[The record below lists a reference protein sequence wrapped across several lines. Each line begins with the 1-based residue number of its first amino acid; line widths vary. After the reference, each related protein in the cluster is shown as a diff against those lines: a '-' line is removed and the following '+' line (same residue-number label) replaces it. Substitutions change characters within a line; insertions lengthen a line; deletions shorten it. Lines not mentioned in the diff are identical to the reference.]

1 MSDNPFKPLFD
12 RIFSENNEKIYRFA
26 FKLTEDHSR
35 AQEITQQCFIRLWE
49 NIDQVREDQDI
60 FPLLFVYVKNLVID
74 NTRKLYREKKM
85 LAEAAL
91 SQPISTQEDPS
102 PLLLKEYEQQLEKV
116 IAQMPDQRKAV
127 YLLSRKLG
135 YTHKEIA
142 ERLSISPATVKNH
155 MTIALQYIRR
165 ELLMHYDIKSE

>member
-1 MSDNPFKPLFD
+1 MSDSPFKILFD
-12 RIFSENNEKIYRFA
+12 KIFAENNEKIYRFA
-26 FKLTEDHSR
+26 YKLTEDHSR

-74 NTRKLYREKKM
+74 NTRKMYREKKM

-91 SQPISTQEDPS
+91 SQPPESQEDHS
-102 PLLLKEYEQQLEKV
+102 PLLMKEYEQQLKKV
-116 IAQMPDQRKAV
+116 IEKMQEQRRAV

-142 ERLSISPATVKNH
+142 ERLCISPATVKNH
-155 MTIALQYIRR
+155 LTIALQYIRR
-165 ELLMHYDIKSE
+165 ELLHYYDMN